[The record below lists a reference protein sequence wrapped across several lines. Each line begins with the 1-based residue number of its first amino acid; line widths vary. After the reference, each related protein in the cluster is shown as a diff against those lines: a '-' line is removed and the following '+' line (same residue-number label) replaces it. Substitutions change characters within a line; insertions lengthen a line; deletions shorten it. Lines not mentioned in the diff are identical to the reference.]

1 MNIKEYISS
10 GIIESCVLGLASNEE
25 AEEFEKMCAA
35 HSEVKSA
42 RELFEQQLEQN
53 AIAVGV
59 QPPRQLRS
67 LILSEIE
74 IDAQKQ
80 QSNKIGPVQEK
91 KEFAPLISF
100 TPKIWRYVAAAS
112 IILLIGST
120 IINFYFFSQYRK
132 YSNQYSEL
140 LASQSAMANN
150 VKAMQAKADNYAAA
164 IEMAADTNMA
174 VVKMKGV
181 NDHPQ
186 SRATVYWDK
195 RTKDVYLMAN
205 NLPAP
210 PPGKQYQLWAMVEG
224 RPVDAGLLNWEAGNM
239 LTPIKNV
246 PTAQAFAIT
255 LENAGGSLHPH
266 LEELFVMGNI

>member
-1 MNIKEYISS
+1 VNIKEYISS
-10 GIIESCVLGLASNEE
+10 GIVESYVLGLASNEE

-35 HSEVKSA
+35 HSEVKNA

-59 QPPRQLRS
+59 KPPRQLRS

-80 QSNKIGPVQEK
+80 QSNKIVPVQEK
-91 KEFAPLISF
+91 RELAPVISI
-100 TPKIWRYVAAAS
+100 TPRIWRYVAAAS

-120 IINFYFFSQYRK
+120 IMNFYFFSQYRK

-164 IEMAADTNMA
+164 MEMAADTNMA

-255 LENAGGSLHPH
+255 LENAGGSLRPH